1 MRHERPPSRKEPG
14 AETTNTFK
22 WTTDAATVNK
32 SHIQRCFGCWE
43 MLHALRFP
51 HVSNTERFFSKIIAA
66 LQILEGC
73 SFYIAHKAK
82 KLQNWD
88 ILIIV
93 KWIQPYIHCQN
104 LPFKINTLQKKRL
117 VFKWIYLVCK
127 ALHDCNQEL
136 KVIFEALLMAVMGM
150 LHTKENW
157 IRIIHAK
164 LLRLLWQIGYD
175 DHVCR
180 TVARHCKC
188 IGKA

>member
-1 MRHERPPSRKEPG
+1 MRDLLQEKSQVQKQQTLLNG
-14 AETTNTFK
+14 LQMQQQSIKVTSKDVLDAEKCYMRWGFLMFRIPR
-22 WTTDAATVNK
+22 D
-32 SHIQRCFGCWE
+32 S
-43 MLHALRFP
+43 
-51 HVSNTERFFSKIIAA
+51 SA

-73 SFYIAHKAK
+73 SFYITHKAK
-82 KLQNWD
+82 KLQNCD